1 MDVNEFA
8 TNYYRKRKDT
18 GSLKWDAL
26 KERYGDENLLPLWVA
41 DTEFSVPEAV
51 QQALQTKI
59 KQGIFGYSLV
69 PEDYF
74 STYENWQ
81 KRHHQQTFEK
91 EWLFFSTGVVQA
103 LYDLVDCFTEK
114 GEAILIQ
121 PPVYYPFFNVIQ
133 DKKRQLVTSDLISG
147 SNNYRMDFTDLEKK
161 IKKYQVKLSILCSP
175 HNPVGR
181 VWKSEELRTYLN
193 ICAENDVLVIADE
206 IHSDLI
212 LPGNQFVS
220 AAEIAKE
227 EGVLENLV
235 ICNAPSKTFNMASL
249 LNAHIWVPHIKQ
261 RQSYQKW
268 AQEYKHT
275 ENSSLGQIA
284 AQAAYQSG
292 DQWLNNFLALV
303 TQNYNWIKEQL
314 HQHIPQIEVTD
325 LQGTYLLWV
334 DLRKWIP
341 SEKVKYYIQNQAKL
355 AVDFGE
361 WFSTETKGFIRIN
374 LATSLANLRLVVKS
388 LVEVNKMVELE
399 ENYSKSNKRRHYNNE

>member
-8 TNYYRKRKDT
+8 ANYYRKRKDT
-18 GSLKWDAL
+18 DSLKWDAL

-41 DTEFSVPEAV
+41 DTEFSVPDAV

-81 KRHHQQTFEK
+81 KRHHQQTFAK

-147 SNNYRMDFTDLEKK
+147 PNNYRMDFADLEKK

-193 ICAENDVLVIADE
+193 ICTKNNVLVIADE

-227 EGVLENLV
+227 EGVLENVV
-235 ICNAPSKTFNMASL
+235 ICNAPSKTFNLASL
-249 LNAHIWVPHIKQ
+249 LNAHIWIPHVKQ
-261 RQSYQKW
+261 RESYQNW
-268 AQEYKHT
+268 CQENRHT

-314 HQHIPQIEVTD
+314 YQYIPQIEVTD
-325 LQGTYLLWV
+325 LQGTYLLWL

-341 SEKVKYYIQNQAKL
+341 PEKVKYYIQDQAKL

-374 LATSLANLRLVVKS
+374 LATSLANLRLVVKC
-388 LVEVNKMVELE
+388 LVEVNKMVKFE
-399 ENYSKSNKRRHYNNE
+399 ENYSKSNKRRHYKNE